1 MLFLNNTEDALTLS
15 AVVTN
20 LEVFTCT
27 EKYDMAP
34 PLTATVNQMTAKMV
48 ILTQKEKDK
57 LNELH
62 IQNNEYPNKN
72 PDIKH
77 KSTAIRD
84 TDLLDMKLKMK
95 QDQ

>member
-1 MLFLNNTEDALTLS
+1 MLYLNNTEDALTLS
-15 AVVTN
+15 AGVTN

-34 PLTATVNQMTAKMV
+34 PVTATINLMTAKMV

-62 IQNNEYPNKN
+62 IQNNEYLNKN
-72 PDIKH
+72 PDIKQ

-84 TDLLDMKLKMK
+84 TNLLDIKLKMK